1 MHSTRGLIRNN
12 LHVPCSVFPL
22 GDFVTLLVG
31 ASKIKAHIYLSIWV
45 HPHRFDKSVPFLSVV
60 HDRCNILPRK
70 DQCHYLQL
78 VYKML
83 LLGTPLSIC
92 RVLVPKEVVGKQS
105 HILTKTGKKKKT
117 DAKQFQKNI
126 SRGYS
131 SGTLVGTIPKQS
143 FFYNPVF
150 QDVLVVLDILTPYH
164 QSSGKIKSTSS
175 KQFIC
180 HTIHMHQSAT
190 KVLSDSPRLL
200 EKPVRLVCINYQLSD
215 RQSTFAKKK

>member
-22 GDFVTLLVG
+22 RDFVTLLVG

-83 LLGTPLSIC
+83 LLGTPPEHLPCFGSQRSGWQI
-92 RVLVPKEVVGKQS
+92 VPYTDQNWKE
-105 HILTKTGKKKKT
+105 KK
-117 DAKQFQKNI
+117 N
-126 SRGYS
+126 RGE
-131 SGTLVGTIPKQS
+131 TIPKKYKS
-143 FFYNPVF
+143 WLFFRYFSWNNTKTIF
-150 QDVLVVLDILTPYH
+150 FL
-164 QSSGKIKSTSS
+164 QSSFLGCTGSS
-175 KQFIC
+175 WHF
-180 HTIHMHQSAT
+180 
-190 KVLSDSPRLL
+190 DSLP
-200 EKPVRLVCINYQLSD
+200 LVF
-215 RQSTFAKKK
+215 RQD